1 MDKYTELKN
10 QVEEELKW
18 CIESIEENHSGY
30 GIPENLTLSDF
41 VGNNFYSNLTLY
53 ERGMLFAYLSIKS
66 KIDSLEKGDLTYY
79 EEKMLDARLA
89 NKEEES

>member
-1 MDKYTELKN
+1 MMDKYTELKE
-10 QVEEELKW
+10 QVEQELKW

-41 VGNNFYSNLTLY
+41 VGNSNFDFLNGF

-66 KIDSLEKGDLTYY
+66 KIDSLE
-79 EEKMLDARLA
+79 
-89 NKEEES
+89 EES